1 MNNTEKLL
9 RAFIEAS
16 GYEVEEV
23 LVNPRP
29 LVCND
34 KPTNRMTYDYIDYK
48 VTKRSAQV
56 CFDVDSPEWSCVV
69 GYILGAKEDIELGIN
84 NYGELKPMLD
94 FFYGV
99 KNEKTS

>member
-48 VTKRSAQV
+48 VTKREDNYALSSSSDFTKEERAS
-56 CFDVDSPEWSCVV
+56 FIDREISHLTRRKES
-69 GYILGAKEDIELGIN
+69 IL
-84 NYGELKPMLD
+84 
-94 FFYGV
+94 
-99 KNEKTS
+99 NEKTT